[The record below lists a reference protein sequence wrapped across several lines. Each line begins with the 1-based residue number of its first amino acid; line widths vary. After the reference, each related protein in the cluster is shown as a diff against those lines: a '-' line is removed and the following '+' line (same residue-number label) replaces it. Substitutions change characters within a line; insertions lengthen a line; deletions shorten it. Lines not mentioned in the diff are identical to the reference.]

1 VPRTFC
7 VLGVLR
13 PQRREIAPRSYRRAL
28 PRNGLARRRQA
39 AARGRS
45 SRSILPDMPVDVDA
59 EVIANTRLSEDYNV
73 LALAAPEIARQ
84 TRPGQ
89 FVMVKPARGLEPLLR
104 RPFSVFEVLRDG
116 GGAPI
121 GITILNKRIGV
132 GTGLLYALDAG
143 DRLACLGPLGR
154 PFTPVPADA
163 EAWLVAGG
171 VGLAPFA
178 TMAET
183 LRANNIPTTLFY
195 GARRGS
201 DLYYADWFADRGVR
215 VETSTEDGSAG
226 DRGFVTAPLE
236 RALTARASDAGGDSG
251 DGNDDNKSS
260 GGDNGG
266 SRSTNGSRSARGSNT
281 GGDSGG
287 RTIAI
292 YVCGPTPMMRA
303 VCTLAARYGCDAEV
317 SLEQTMG
324 CGMGG
329 CYSCVVRIKEEGHTP
344 HFVRSCLAGPTFRG
358 RDIVW
363 EELAH

>member
-1 VPRTFC
+1 
-7 VLGVLR
+7 
-13 PQRREIAPRSYRRAL
+13 
-28 PRNGLARRRQA
+28 
-39 AARGRS
+39 
-45 SRSILPDMPVDVDA
+45 MPVDVDA
-59 EVIANTRLSEDYNV
+59 EVISNTRLSDDYNV

-104 RPFSVFEVLRDG
+104 RPFSVFEVLRDAS
-116 GGAPI
+116 GAPS
-121 GITILNKRIGV
+121 GITLLNKRIGV
-132 GTGLLYALDAG
+132 GTGELYALSPG
-143 DRLACLGPLGR
+143 DRVGCLGPLGR
-154 PFTPVPADA
+154 PFTPVPGDA

-183 LRANNIPTTLFY
+183 LRGQGIPTTLFY

-201 DLYYADWFADRGVR
+201 DLYYADWFASRGVT
-215 VETSTEDGSAG
+215 VITSTEDGSTG
-226 DRGFVTAPLE
+226 DRGFVTAPLA
-236 RALTARASDAGGDSG
+236 RALVARRAAGANPASGAKADAATANA
-251 DGNDDNKSS
+251 
-260 GGDNGG
+260 
-266 SRSTNGSRSARGSNT
+266 ARP
-281 GGDSGG
+281 
-287 RTIAI
+287 IAI

-303 VCTLAARYGCDAEV
+303 VSALAAEHGHDAEV

-329 CYSCVVRIKEEGHTP
+329 CYSCVVRIREEGRAAP

>member
-1 VPRTFC
+1 
-7 VLGVLR
+7 
-13 PQRREIAPRSYRRAL
+13 
-28 PRNGLARRRQA
+28 
-39 AARGRS
+39 
-45 SRSILPDMPVDVDA
+45 MPVDVDA
-59 EVIANTRLSEDYNV
+59 EVIANTRLSDDYNV

-116 GGAPI
+116 AGTPY
-121 GITILNKRIGV
+121 GISLLNKCIGV
-132 GTGLLYALDAG
+132 GTGLLHALAAG

-154 PFTPVPADA
+154 PFTAVPAGAD
-163 EAWLVAGG
+163 AWLVAGG

-183 LRANNIPTTLFY
+183 LVASGVPTTLFY

-201 DLYYADWFADRGVR
+201 DLYYADWFASRGVE
-215 VETSTEDGSAG
+215 VITATEDGSAG
-226 DRGFVTAPLE
+226 DRGFVTVSLGHALVRRARDVE
-236 RALTARASDAGGDSG
+236 RAKLPPPL
-251 DGNDDNKSS
+251 
-260 GGDNGG
+260 
-266 SRSTNGSRSARGSNT
+266 
-281 GGDSGG
+281 
-287 RTIAI
+287 AI

-303 VCTLAARYGCDAEV
+303 VSALASRHGYDAEV

-329 CYSCVVRIKEEGHTP
+329 CYSCVVRLREEGRAP
-344 HFVRSCLAGPTFRG
+344 HYVRSCLSGPTFRG

-363 EELAH
+363 EELAHG

>member
-1 VPRTFC
+1 
-7 VLGVLR
+7 
-13 PQRREIAPRSYRRAL
+13 
-28 PRNGLARRRQA
+28 
-39 AARGRS
+39 
-45 SRSILPDMPVDVDA
+45 MPVDVDA

-73 LALAAPEIARQ
+73 VALAAPEIARL

-104 RPFSVFEVLRDG
+104 RPFSVFEVLRDASG
-116 GGAPI
+116 EPS

-132 GTGLLYALDAG
+132 GTGLLYGLAPG
-143 DRLACLGPLGR
+143 DRLATLGPLGR
-154 PFTPVPADA
+154 PFTPVAAGA

-183 LRANNIPTTLFY
+183 LRAQGVKTTLFY
-195 GARRGS
+195 GARRGA
-201 DLYYADWFADRGVR
+201 DLYYADWFAARGVE
-215 VETSTEDGSAG
+215 VITSTEDGSVG
-226 DRGFVTAPLE
+226 DRGFVTAPLGH
-236 RALTARASDAGGDSG
+236 AFAARA
-251 DGNDDNKSS
+251 NDDGLKS
-260 GGDNGG
+260 
-266 SRSTNGSRSARGSNT
+266 RA
-281 GGDSGG
+281 
-287 RTIAI
+287 IAI
-292 YVCGPTPMMRA
+292 YCCGPTPMMRA
-303 VCTLAARYGCDAEV
+303 VCALAAKHGYDAEV

-329 CYSCVVRIKEEGHTP
+329 CYSCVVRIREDGAHAP